1 MEFGIIVISNPPEVE
16 FRLHRLVDRGRDGAQ
31 LVTQARLRN
40 HIAALI
46 GRLYYRDERLAEIGP
61 RLSKEFAAEC
71 TNNDAALA
79 LAVYVHAGAPA
90 LARLEGDFAVVIWDG
105 ESDALIARRD
115 PLGAY
120 PLFWTKHGSTVAIAT
135 NLRPLLQLLPAR
147 KVSLD
152 HLADFLVR
160 PPSNG
165 ERAAQGCAYEGVHR
179 LTPDTMLRIELDT
192 GRVAQERCWSWLEQA
207 VDPGTDRLDE
217 IAAGY
222 ADRLNRAVR
231 ERIRGR
237 TASHLSG
244 GMDSTSVCLLARD
257 LERLGIGQPPLHA
270 LSLVYERLPSLARER
285 RYIDSVLESDTE
297 GLVGHAVVADELLDF
312 DEVPDP
318 PFHDEPFAGLSC
330 LQTER
335 ALCGMAA
342 ELGIDTILT
351 GRGADEL
358 LDAQPYHLTDWL
370 RSFRYYAAWREA
382 SAWAEARGSTSW
394 RIMYQFGLR
403 NLFPTWRHGLLGKIF
418 SRSSG
423 IRGGVVDE
431 WSIPSWIR
439 PDFARQYTLAERIA
453 ANARQMHRGD
463 DSTPTSLAL
472 HGLQRR
478 VGEAFSW
485 LTAVPNGI
493 ALCHPFLD
501 TRVLRFGLGMQA
513 RLTPSPEPVKPVLA
527 EAMRGVLPEAI
538 QNRRDK
544 RSFNEVYY
552 LGLRRNL
559 PALRAMIAQAPI
571 DGFGLIDKTI
581 LMQTL
586 EEGALG
592 AVDAYRLTRLDV
604 TLSLISWLSRQPAW
618 QAQSSSPSEIIH
630 ASARSVGTGSHRDG
644 ANPSMAEMSTSP
656 GGVGGGKWQA

>member
-1 MEFGIIVISNPPEVE
+1 MEFGIIVISNPPDVE
-16 FRLHRLVDRGRDGAQ
+16 FRLHWPASRSRGGAP

-46 GRLYYRDERLAEIGP
+46 GHLYYRDDRLAEIGP
-61 RLSKEFAAEC
+61 RFPKELAAEC
-71 TNNDAALA
+71 ANNDAALA
-79 LAVYVHAGAPA
+79 LAAYAHGGAPA

-105 ESDALIARRD
+105 ETHALIARRD

-120 PLFWTKHGSTVAIAT
+120 PLFWTKNGSTIAVAT
-135 NLRPLLQLLPAR
+135 SLRPLLQLLPAR
-147 KVSLD
+147 TLSLD

-165 ERAAQGCAYEGVHR
+165 ERAAEGCAYEGVHR
-179 LTPDTMLRIELDT
+179 LTPDAMLRIELDT
-192 GRVAQERCWSWLEQA
+192 GRVAQERCWSWLAQA
-207 VDPGTDRLDE
+207 IDPGTDRLDE

-222 ADRLNRAVR
+222 ADRLKRAVR

-257 LERLGIGQPPLHA
+257 LERLGIGQPPLHT

-297 GLVGHAVVADELLDF
+297 GLVGHAIVADELLDF
-312 DEVPDP
+312 DEVSNP

-335 ALCGMAA
+335 ALCGTAA

-358 LDAQPYHLTDWL
+358 LDALPYHLTDWL
-370 RSFRYYAAWREA
+370 RSFRFYAAWREA

-394 RIMYQFGLR
+394 RIMNQFGVR
-403 NLFPTWRHGLLGKIF
+403 SIFPAWRHGFLGKIF

-431 WSIPSWIR
+431 WSIPTWIR
-439 PDFARQYTLAERIA
+439 PDFARQHMLAERIA
-453 ANARQMHRGD
+453 ASARKMYRGEG
-463 DSTPTSLAL
+463 STPTSLAL

-478 VGEAFSW
+478 VGEAFSS
-485 LTAVPNGI
+485 LAAVPNGI

-513 RLTPSPEPVKPVLA
+513 RLTPLPRPVKPVLA
-527 EAMRGVLPEAI
+527 EAMRGVLPEQI
-538 QNRRDK
+538 RNRRDK

-559 PALRAMIAQAPI
+559 PALRAMIALAPI

-618 QAQSSSPSEIIH
+618 QAQSISPSEIIH
-630 ASARSVGTGSHRDG
+630 ASARPDG
-644 ANPSMAEMSTSP
+644 AGPHRNGERPAMAEMSTSQVRV
-656 GGVGGGKWQA
+656 GVGKYQA